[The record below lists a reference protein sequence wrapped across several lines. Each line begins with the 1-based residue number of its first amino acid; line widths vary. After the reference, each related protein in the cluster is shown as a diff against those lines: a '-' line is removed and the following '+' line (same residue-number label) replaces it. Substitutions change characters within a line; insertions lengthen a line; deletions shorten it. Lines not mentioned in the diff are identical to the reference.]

1 MDEEEVWDLLEEFYR
16 KDRHFT
22 DGRTVGS
29 MCTAPHPL
37 AIRAHMKFIESNL
50 GNAGLYPG
58 TQEMEERIFSMLG
71 EMLSYPTATGHIVGG
86 GTEANITALWIA
98 RNLTGKREVIFGETA
113 HFSFSKA
120 VDLLNLEPVLVGL
133 DDDFK
138 VDVSEVEDRISDDTL
153 AVVGV
158 AGTTELGVVD
168 PIGTLAGIASEHC
181 YLHVDAAFGGFV
193 LPFLRRLGRPAPDFD
208 FSIDG
213 VTSVAVDPHKMGLS
227 TIPSGAVLFRHRE
240 GVDKISVEA
249 PYLTVKDQRS
259 LSGTRCSA
267 AVASTY
273 AVMMHLGMDG
283 YTQVVDE
290 CMQNTEL
297 LARGIEKAGG
307 ELVVEP
313 PMNIVAFR
321 TTDNKKLISDMS
333 ERGWC
338 LSRTRHPEA
347 VRMVIMPHIK
357 RHHAEEL
364 MADLEAVLAG
374 L

>member
-1 MDEEEVWDLLEEFYR
+1 MDEEEVWDLLEEFYS

-22 DGRTVGS
+22 DGMTVGS

-37 AIRAHMKFIESNL
+37 AIRAHMRFIESNL

-58 TQEMEERIFSMLG
+58 TREMEEHVLTMLG
-71 EMLSYPTATGHIVGG
+71 EMLSGPSATGHIVGG

-113 HFSFSKA
+113 HFSFGKA
-120 VDLLNLEPVLVGL
+120 VDLLNLDPVLVGL

-138 VDVSEVEDRISDDTL
+138 IDIAEVENRISDDTL

-168 PIGTLAGIASEHC
+168 PIEELASIAGEHC

-193 LPFLRRLGRPAPDFD
+193 LPFLERLGRPAPRFD
-208 FSIDG
+208 FSLDG
-213 VTSVAVDPHKMGLS
+213 VTSMAIDPHKMGLS
-227 TIPSGAVLFRHRE
+227 TIPAGAILFRHRE

-249 PYLTVKDQRS
+249 PYLTVKDQSS

-273 AVMMHLGMDG
+273 AVMMHLGMEG
-283 YTQVVDE
+283 YTRVVDE
-290 CMQNTEL
+290 CMKNTEY
-297 LARGIEKAGG
+297 LAEGIVKAGG
-307 ELVVEP
+307 ELVIDP
-313 PMNIVAFR
+313 LMNIVAFR
-321 TTDNKKLISDMS
+321 TADNKRVISEMS
-333 ERGWC
+333 KRGWC
-338 LSRTRHPEA
+338 LSRTRHPDA
-347 VRMVIMPHIK
+347 VRMVIMPHIQK
-357 RHHAEEL
+357 EHAEAL
-364 MADLEAVLAG
+364 MADLEKVLAG